1 MNTNQSDIN
10 NIKVSHEDIEGHS
23 VSLSAY
29 NRFDI
34 YVTEEKLFLFHA
46 SCMCDLDKTKACM
59 ETYYS
64 IRSTTPGFFN
74 NRDLSS
80 RRLQDTIE
88 NVYVASV
95 YLQEVG

>member
-1 MNTNQSDIN
+1 M
-10 NIKVSHEDIEGHS
+10 SHEDIEGHS
-23 VSLSAY
+23 VSLITYS
-29 NRFDI
+29 RFDI
-34 YVTEEKLFLFHA
+34 YVTEEQLFSFHA

-64 IRSTTPGFFN
+64 IRSTTPEFFN

-88 NVYVASV
+88 NMYVASV